1 LSGKYHFAT
10 FSFERQPWGK
20 VMPGKVVTGR
30 RQANQTMRV
39 KGPMVHIRLDKDL
52 HKQLQ
57 EATERNGTSL
67 QSEIVLRLKKTF
79 ADDDQLMTE
88 IRALNARLDKAEA
101 EAAEMW
107 TPLPKLGEQYTDW
120 VKRITATK
128 K

>member
-1 LSGKYHFAT
+1 
-10 FSFERQPWGK
+10 
-20 VMPGKVVTGR
+20 MPGKVVTGR